1 MKKKRL
7 GKALALLM
15 SICMVIS
22 MCPLTAFAADGSV
35 PEWRT
40 VSTWADLQK
49 AFDEGA
55 DAKLETNITASAAD
69 GALVVPADKIVTL
82 DLNDKTLNRG
92 LSAETEQD
100 YVIRVQGTLTVLDSA
115 DEPYGKITGGYG
127 NADNAGGGIYVDTNA
142 TLNFTSGQIQNN
154 TAYHGGGIYVKGT
167 ANLTGGA
174 INQNKGANAG
184 AGIYFDTGSHGFISN
199 TPITFNQNSSSDGLG
214 GGGIAVLSNDVRIS
228 GSPIIWY
235 NGSGS
240 YVDDIYLSSD
250 DAVLKVVGALGK
262 KAKLNISKG
271 GTPSHYAAVGSGY
284 TLTESDC
291 NKFASATSAYAVKPL
306 NTEVPGGRVELGDSW
321 KVYLESQNVRIV
333 SNTTTSSDTV
343 TLVKENSS
351 SVGALVWKGNDFVF
365 TVSPADGYQKN
376 NDDFCVKYRKLNT
389 DEQITIKPSED
400 GIYTLPAQ
408 DRSVYLYVY
417 GIEKTPYT
425 VEFDTG
431 IDGVAIDPQAP
442 LYIGANVT
450 APAALTRPGYTFAGW
465 YSDAD
470 FKQAWNFDKDTVSRN
485 MTLYAKWIADST
497 PSYTLSGT
505 VVSHS
510 GKYPHS
516 NAVVTL
522 TQNNGK
528 TVVASVSTGEDGR
541 FSFPGLLAGTYQ
553 ISATDYESFSGMTD
567 TLTITSDIED
577 CKLFFPVSRFLPEVA
592 AADGTPDIYVSGL
605 DGLAEEYGTLYYMNQ
620 RVRVVMNVAGKQESA
635 LPADTVAAIKAL
647 SADEPLTYLD
657 IGITY
662 FLRSTIDDELIEKK
676 ITDTG
681 THVQAITVSYDTAGK
696 NISVYRVH
704 NGAASRLTESGS
716 GADGT
721 YRVNDGSVTIY
732 TTKFSTYAIGCTT
745 RTSSGSHSSSSSAAS
760 ASPVEVKSA
769 ANGTVKTDK
778 SAAAKGTT
786 VTITVTPDKGCELN
800 KLTVAD
806 KNGKAV
812 SVTAKGSGKYSFTM
826 PDGKVTVAASFTET
840 DRNLAYRDCPKGST
854 CPIGP
859 FTDAKPTDW
868 YHDGVH
874 FCLENNLMVGY
885 SENSFKPDGTTS
897 RAMLT
902 VMLWRLS
909 GSPTVNYAMQ
919 FSDVSADSWYAEA
932 VRWAAGTNVV
942 TGFEDG
948 TFRPDSAVTRE
959 QMATVLYRC
968 AKSKNYDVSV
978 GEDTNILSYA
988 DAASISAYAVPA
1000 MQWACGSGMMQ
1011 GANGSLNPKNSTTRA
1026 QMATMMMRFCAEI
1039 VK

>member
-15 SICMVIS
+15 SICMVTS

-55 DAKLETNITASAAD
+55 NAKLETNITASAAD
-69 GALVVPADKIVTL
+69 GDTALVVPADVTVTL

-92 LSAETEQD
+92 LSAETEQG
-100 YVIRVQGTLTVLDSA
+100 YVIRVEGTLTVQDSA

-127 NADNAGGGIYVDTNA
+127 NEGGGIYVDTNA
-142 TLNFTSGQIQNN
+142 TLNFTRGYIQEN
-154 TAYHGGGIYVKGT
+154 TADRGGGIYVKGT
-167 ANLTGGA
+167 ANLTGGSIFENHA
-174 INQNKGANAG
+174 TNAG
-184 AGIYFDTGSHGFISN
+184 AGIYFDSGSHGFISD
-199 TPITFNQNSSSDGLG
+199 TSITYNSNSSRDGL

-228 GSPIIWY
+228 GSPIIRLNDSDRY
-235 NGSGS
+235 IK
-240 YVDDIYLSSD
+240 DIYLSSD

-262 KAKLNISKG
+262 KAELNISKG
-271 GTPSHYAAVGSGY
+271 GTPNHYVAVGSGGY

-291 NKFASATSAYAVKPL
+291 AKFASGSSAYAVKPL

-321 KVYLESQNVRIV
+321 KVYLESKNVKIV
-333 SNTTTSSDTV
+333 SDTTTSSDTV
-343 TLVKENSS
+343 TLVKENGIVSTS
-351 SVGALVWKGNDFVF
+351 VWKDTNFVF
-365 TVSPADGYQKN
+365 TVSPADGYQETAA
-376 NDDFCVKYRKLNT
+376 FCVKYKNLRT
-389 DEQITIKPSED
+389 DKEITITPSKD
-400 GIYTLPAQ
+400 GTYTLPAQ
-408 DRSVYLYVY
+408 DWSVDLYVY

-425 VEFDTG
+425 VKFDTG
-431 IDGVAIDPQAP
+431 IDGVAIDPQTP
-442 LYIGANVT
+442 LYIGAKVT
-450 APAALTRPGYTFAGW
+450 APDTPARPGYTFAGW

-470 FKQAWNFDKDTVSRN
+470 FKQAWNFGKDTVSRN
-485 MTLYAKWIADST
+485 MTLYAKWISDST

-505 VVSHS
+505 VVGPDGMPYSF
-510 GKYPHS
+510 
-516 NAVVTL
+516 AVVTL

-528 TVVASVSTGEDGR
+528 TVVASFSTGEDGR

-553 ISATDYESFSGMTD
+553 ISATRSWGSGMTD
-567 TLTITSDIED
+567 ILTITSDIKD
-577 CKLFFPVSRFLPEVA
+577 FQLHLTYFSIVPEVIA
-592 AADGTPDIYVSGL
+592 TDETPDIYVSGL
-605 DGLAEEYGTLYYMNQ
+605 NELAEEYGPSETNQ
-620 RVRVVMNVAGKQESA
+620 RARIVMNVAGKQESA

-662 FLRSTIDDELIEKK
+662 FLRSTIDDELIEERA
-676 ITDTG
+676 ITDTD

-716 GADGT
+716 GLDGT

-745 RTSSGSHSSSSSAAS
+745 RTSSSSHSSGSSAAS

-769 ANGTVKTDK
+769 ANGTVKADK

-800 KLTVAD
+800 KLTVTD

-840 DRNLAYRDCPKGST
+840 DWNLAYRDCAKDST

-874 FCLENNLMVGY
+874 FCLENKLMTGY
-885 SENSFKPDGTTS
+885 SESTFKPDGTTS

-909 GSPTVNYAMQ
+909 GSPTVNYALP

-959 QMATVLYRC
+959 QMVTVLYRC

-978 GEDTNILSYA
+978 GEDTNILSYT